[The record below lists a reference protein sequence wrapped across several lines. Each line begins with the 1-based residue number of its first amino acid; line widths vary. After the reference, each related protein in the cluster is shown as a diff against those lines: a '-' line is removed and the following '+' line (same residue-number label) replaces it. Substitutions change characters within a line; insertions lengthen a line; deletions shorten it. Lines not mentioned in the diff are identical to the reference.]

1 MRAVFLG
8 PPGAGKGTQA
18 KRLVQVRGVP
28 HLSTGDMLR
37 AARASGTPLGE
48 QARAVMDAGELVPDA
63 VVDALVEERLRQ
75 PDTRDGFLLDGY
87 PRTINQALALSR
99 VLAKRL
105 TPLTAVVLIEVDEEA
120 LVARITGRRSCT
132 QCGAVYHVKA
142 SPPAIEGIC
151 DLCGG
156 RVEQRVDDNEAL
168 VRERLR
174 VYHESTEALVDHYG
188 AQGHLRRVNG
198 NGSIDEVAEAILEAT
213 APEDVGG
220 ERA

>member
-48 QARAVMDAGELVPDA
+48 QARAIMDAGELVPDA

-198 NGSIDEVAEAILEAT
+198 NGTIDAVAEAILEAT

-220 ERA
+220 EGA